1 MFIRVVPYDPFWEV
15 EYENESQKIKNILK
29 DILVEVYHIG
39 STAVKGLAA
48 KSIIDIMPVVTNISL
63 VDKHNKEFVA
73 IGYECMGEFGIEG
86 RRYFRKGGDN
96 RTHQIHIFEQSNHKD
111 INRHIAVRDFLRTH
125 PDIAL
130 EYGELKMERAY
141 RFSEDIEGYCTGKPK
156 IRVAA
161 YCRVSTDSE
170 EQASSYDIQI
180 EHYTNYIKKNKEWEL
195 AGIFADDGIT
205 GTNTKKRDEFNRM
218 IEECMAGSIDM
229 IITKSISRFA
239 RNTLDCLKYIRQLK
253 DKNIA
258 VFFEKEN
265 INTMDSKGEIML
277 TIMASIAQQESQSL
291 SQNVKL
297 GIQYRYQQG
306 EVQVNH
312 KRFLGYTKDE
322 NKQLVID
329 PEGAEVVKRIYREYL
344 EGASLLQIARGLE
357 ADGILTA
364 AGKAKWRPET
374 LKKILQNEKYIGDAL
389 LQKTYTVD
397 FLSKKRVKNNG
408 IVPQYYVENSHEPII
423 PRELFMQVQ
432 EEMVRRANLRGGKD
446 GKKRVYSSKYALSSI
461 VYCGQCGDIYRRVH
475 WNNRGYKSI
484 VWRCVSRLEEKGSE
498 CTAPTINEETLQ
510 TAVVKTI
517 NELLANKE
525 PFLQALQKNV
535 ATILNEENDNATND
549 IDSKLEELQQQLLI
563 QAKSKNDYEDVAD
576 EIYRLRE
583 LKQNALVENAER
595 EGKRQRIAEI
605 NDFLNEQSCQ
615 LEEYDEQLV
624 RRLIEKVT
632 VFHDKF
638 AVEFKSGVEID
649 VEG

>member
-1 MFIRVVPYDPFWEV
+1 MTTA
-15 EYENESQKIKNILK
+15 KNVMVIP
-29 DILVEVYHIG
+29 
-39 STAVKGLAA
+39 A
-48 KSIIDIMPVVTNISL
+48 
-63 VDKHNKEFVA
+63 
-73 IGYECMGEFGIEG
+73 
-86 RRYFRKGGDN
+86 RRRLGN
-96 RTHQIHIFEQSNHKD
+96 TVQAE
-111 INRHIAVRDFLRTH
+111 
-125 PDIAL
+125 
-130 EYGELKMERAY
+130 ER
-141 RFSEDIEGYCTGKPK
+141 PK
-156 IRVAA
+156 LRVAA
-161 YCRVSTDSE
+161 YCRVSTDSD
-170 EQASSYDIQI
+170 EQATSYEAQV
-180 EHYTNYIKKNKEWEL
+180 EHYTAFIKQNSEL
-195 AGIFADDGIT
+195 EFAGIFADDGIS
-205 GTNTKKRDEFNRM
+205 GTNTKKREEFNRM
-218 IEECMAGSIDM
+218 IGECMAGNIDL
-229 IITKSISRFA
+229 IVTKSISRFA
-239 RNTLDCLKYIRQLK
+239 RNTLDCLKYIRELK
-253 DKNIA
+253 EKNIP

-265 INTMDSKGEIML
+265 INTMDSKGEVLL
-277 TIMASIAQQESQSL
+277 TIMASLAQQESQSL

-297 GIQYRYQQG
+297 GLQYRYQNG

-312 KRFLGYTKDE
+312 NRFLGYTKDE
-322 NKQLVID
+322 DGHLIIEPV
-329 PEGAEVVKRIYREYL
+329 EAEVVKRIYREYL
-344 EGASLLQIARGLE
+344 EGASLLQICRSLK
-357 ADGILTA
+357 ADSILTA
-364 AGKAKWRPET
+364 ANKPHWRPET
-374 LKKILQNEKYIGDAL
+374 VKKILQNEKYIGDAL

-397 FLSKKRVKNNG
+397 FLTKKRVKNNG
-408 IVPQYYVENSHEPII
+408 IVPQYYVENSHEAII

-525 PFLQALQKNV
+525 PFLQALQKNI

-595 EGKRQRIAEI
+595 EGKRQRIAEMT
-605 NDFLNEQSCQ
+605 DFFNEQSCE